1 MLNEE
6 RIILMTRLA
15 SYEQRE
21 GKKNVA
27 IGGYFRGDYIS
38 KEVIGSLISATI
50 AFGICFALYIFYD
63 FETFMQDI
71 YKMDLLTFA
80 KNVLTTFLISVAE
93 YGIISYIVYS
103 VRYSRVKESQ
113 KNYYNNLKKLAGMY
127 EKN

>member
-27 IGGYFRGDYIS
+27 IAGYFRGDYIS
-38 KEVIGSLISATI
+38 KQVIGSLISATI
-50 AFGICFALYIFYD
+50 AFGLCFALYIFYD

-71 YKMDLLTFA
+71 YKMDLLMFA

-93 YGIISYIVYS
+93 YGIISYMVYS

-127 EKN
+127 EKI